1 MLPIAVLIEFDTYF
15 GPAIIAADGKRL
27 VPIVPVRHTWEGKK
41 GLCSRLQI
49 PICLAWTITV
59 HKSQGL
65 ILEKAVID
73 LGKKEFAAGLS
84 FVAISR
90 IPTLKNILFTPFH
103 LKDSSVIK
111 IVRGCMRE

>member
-1 MLPIAVLIEFDTYF
+1 MLRSNLWIEAGLVNGLVGIVQEIIFEENHSPPSLPIAVMVEFDNYS
-15 GPAIIAADGKRL
+15 GPAILAADGKRL

-41 GLCSRLQI
+41 GPCSRLQI

-73 LGKKEFAAGLS
+73 LGKKEYASGFLS
-84 FVAISR
+84 
-90 IPTLKNILFTPFH
+90 
-103 LKDSSVIK
+103 
-111 IVRGCMRE
+111 